1 MHEEGAYA
9 MDSSESVQ
17 FDLADGTS
25 VAVESCDLRPVY
37 EELWALSSVPGA
49 ISTAA
54 LLFDEATRQPHY
66 RHRIELN
73 GLQSAVLLRALDE
86 FRN

>member
-1 MHEEGAYA
+1 

-25 VAVESCDLRPVY
+25 VAVESSDLRRVY
-37 EELWALSSVPGA
+37 EELWTLSSVPGA

-66 RHRIELN
+66 RHRIDLN
-73 GLQSAVLLRALDE
+73 GQQSAALLRALDE
-86 FRN
+86 FRS